1 MFGITFM
8 NEKGSQTPERC
19 RIGKVKPM
27 KKTLLAI
34 AAVSLAIPAAPAI
47 AQGGPPP
54 WAPAH
59 GHRDNDR
66 HDRYDRDRHEVRYD
80 RDDRRDRRYRDQR
93 RHRVYDD
100 RGRYYEPRR
109 VTRNDR
115 VWQGRD
121 GRYYCERDNGT
132 TGLIIGAAGGAL
144 VGRTIDTR
152 GDRTVGTLLGAAL
165 GAVLGREIDR
175 GSARCR

>member
-1 MFGITFM
+1 
-8 NEKGSQTPERC
+8 
-19 RIGKVKPM
+19 M

-34 AAVSLAIPAAPAI
+34 AAATTLAIPAAPAL

-59 GHRDNDR
+59 GYRDNDR
-66 HDRYDRDRHEVRYD
+66 GYDRSDRYDRQ
-80 RDDRRDRRYRDQR
+80 DRRRYRQDRRSDRRYRQR
-93 RHRVYDD
+93 TYDD
-100 RGRYYEPRR
+100 YGRYYEPRR
-109 VTRNDR
+109 VRRGDR

-121 GRYYCERDNGT
+121 GRYYCERENGT

-144 VGRTIDTR
+144 VGRAIDTR